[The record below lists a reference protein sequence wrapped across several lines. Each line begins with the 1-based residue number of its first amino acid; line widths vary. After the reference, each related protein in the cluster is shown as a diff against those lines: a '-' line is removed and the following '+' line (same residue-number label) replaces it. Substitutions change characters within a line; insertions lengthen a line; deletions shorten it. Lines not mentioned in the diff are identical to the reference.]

1 MGTAMTVRL
10 PEEKHRRLKELA
22 ARRHTTLNRLID
34 EMATMLLAENDAETR
49 FLLRAE
55 AGKGKMERGLEL
67 LAKAKNEPN

>member
-22 ARRHTTLNRLID
+22 MRRHTTLNRLID

-49 FLLRAE
+49 FLLRAQS
-55 AGKGKMERGLEL
+55 GKDKVERGLEL
-67 LAKAKNEPN
+67 LAKANKEK